1 MSIDDTKIMCP
12 HQRLAGVVLILVF
25 FVCVGF
31 LSPVA
36 ATPPKHI
43 LHITPAK
50 DRYFL
55 GPYLYY
61 LEDPEKK
68 LTIEDVSSL
77 QMSDRFIKHTGKKL
91 NLGINQYAY
100 WIRFTLDASEVKGS
114 KQKWLINFGWPNLID
129 YATLYFPKSDESGWS
144 MKELGRILPKGP
156 DPHPSSPTT
165 FLPPESFIQPV
176 TLYLRVVSSE
186 TKLIPLEILTGK
198 AYQSRSQ
205 VRLLWFGVYYGI
217 ILSMFLYNLIL
228 FLSLREYNRL
238 YYLFYLICMSIVF
251 LGLNGLLQAFFHIG
265 IESVR
270 AILLTSLC
278 FVYFWASWFA
288 KSFLITRKH
297 TPFFD
302 KLLSICMILAL
313 ALAAMIS
320 VTTKTW
326 GIAAINIFGIIIPPV
341 VLLAAVK
348 TWWRGFRPARFFLL
362 AFAVLIMSTIYE
374 ALVVFDVLP
383 YITRLTSQFGSAIEV
398 IFLQLALADRIKV
411 LSQEQ
416 ESIKQSLYLAREVQQ
431 NLLPQKKPRIE
442 GLDIAGKSIYCDETG
457 GDYYDFIIYGNGEH
471 KKIGVAIGD
480 VSGHGISS
488 ALLMS
493 AVRSSLRQRSS
504 IPGGI
509 DDIISDVNCQLT
521 QDVEDSG
528 QFITMFYLTID
539 PVERY
544 IKWVRA
550 GHDPAIFYDP
560 DPDTFEELGGSGIAL
575 GVMEDWNYKEYKK
588 VALQKGQ
595 LILLSTD
602 GIWEARNN
610 KGEMFGKEPIYDI
623 IRNNSSSNAN
633 EILDTIFNSLKNF
646 HKGSKVEDDITVV
659 IIKIT
664 S

>member
-1 MSIDDTKIMCP
+1 MSIKDTKAICP
-12 HQRLAGVVLILVF
+12 HLRQTGVVLISVF
-25 FVCVGF
+25 LVCVV
-31 LSPVA
+31 LPTPVA

-43 LHITPAK
+43 LSIRPDIESH
-50 DRYFL
+50 FL

-61 LEDPEKK
+61 LEDPGKK

-77 QMSDRFIKHTGKKL
+77 PISDRFIKHMGKKL

-100 WIRFTLDASEVKGS
+100 WIRFTLDAREAKGS
-114 KQKWLINFGWPNLID
+114 NQKWLINFGWPNLID
-129 YATLYFPKSDESGWS
+129 YATLYVSKFNDSGWS
-144 MKELGRILPKGP
+144 VQEVGRILPTGL
-156 DPHPSSPTT
+156 DSHSSSPTT
-165 FLPPESFIQPV
+165 FLPPESFFRPV
-176 TLYLRVVSSE
+176 TFYLRVVSSD
-186 TKLIPLEILTGK
+186 TKLIPLEIVTKK
-198 AYQSRSQ
+198 AYQRRSQ

-228 FLSLREYNRL
+228 FLSLREFSRL

-251 LGLNGLLQAFFHIG
+251 LGLNGLFQVFFHIG
-265 IESVR
+265 IESSR
-270 AILLTSLC
+270 AIFFTSLC
-278 FVYFWASWFA
+278 FVYFWASLFA

-297 TPFFD
+297 TPFID

-313 ALAAMIS
+313 ALAAMNS

-326 GIAAINIFGIIIPPV
+326 GAAAINIFGILFPPV
-341 VLLAAVK
+341 VLLAAIK
-348 TWWRGFRPARFFLL
+348 IWWRGFRPARFFLL
-362 AFAVLIMSTIYE
+362 AFMVLIFSTIYE
-374 ALVVFDVLP
+374 ALVVFDILP

-398 IFLQLALADRIKV
+398 IFFQLALADRIKV

-431 NLLPQKKPRIE
+431 NLLPHKKPLIG

-457 GDYYDFIIYGNGEH
+457 GDYYDFIIDSNADD
-471 KKIGVAIGD
+471 KKIGVVIAD

-493 AVRSSLRQRSS
+493 AVRSSLRQRSFL
-504 IPGGI
+504 PGGI
-509 DDIISDVNCQLT
+509 DEIISDVNRQLV
-521 QDVEDSG
+521 QDVEDTG

-544 IKWVRA
+544 IKWIRA

-560 DPDTFEELGGSGIAL
+560 GSDTFEELGGPGVAM
-575 GVMEDWNYKEYKK
+575 GVMEDCKYKQSKK
-588 VALQKGQ
+588 TTLQKGQ

-602 GIWEARNN
+602 GIWEARNRR
-610 KGEMFGKEPIYDI
+610 GEMFGKEPIYDI
-623 IRNNSSSNAN
+623 IRNNSSSSAN
-633 EILDTIFNSLKNF
+633 EILDKILDSLKNF
-646 HKGSKVEDDITVV
+646 QIGSKVEDDITVV